1 MRHAP
6 SGTRTAAGLG
16 GVVTG
21 FREQPRRGIRRR
33 KINHL
38 RIMAKRDILIAPD
51 RRLRTRCAPL
61 GAVDDTARRLLD
73 DMLETMYAAPGI
85 GLAAPQIGVL
95 KRLVVLDCA
104 RGEEEPEPLKLVD
117 PEIVWRSEALVI
129 GNEGCLSLPE
139 VFVDIERPEAVRV
152 AYLDEHGAPQEIEAD
167 GLRARC
173 LQHEIDHLN
182 GVLHVDY
189 LSAVKR
195 GVILRRLEKSK
206 RRKKD

>member
-1 MRHAP
+1 
-6 SGTRTAAGLG
+6 
-16 GVVTG
+16 
-21 FREQPRRGIRRR
+21 
-33 KINHL
+33 
-38 RIMAKRDILIAPD
+38 MAKLDILIAPD

-61 GAVDDTARRLLD
+61 GKVDDAARRLLD
-73 DMLETMYAAPGI
+73 DMMETMYAAPGI
-85 GLAAPQIGVL
+85 GLAAPQVGVV
-95 KRLVVLDCA
+95 KRLVVVDCA
-104 RGEEEPEPLKLVD
+104 RDEEEPDPLKLID
-117 PEIVWRSEALVI
+117 PEIVWRSDELVI

-139 VFVDIERPEAVRV
+139 IYVDVERPEAVRI
-152 AYLDEHGAPQEIEAD
+152 AYLNENGAAQEIEAE

-195 GVILRRLEKSK
+195 GVILRRLDKSK

>member
-1 MRHAP
+1 
-6 SGTRTAAGLG
+6 
-16 GVVTG
+16 
-21 FREQPRRGIRRR
+21 
-33 KINHL
+33 
-38 RIMAKRDILIAPD
+38 MAKLDILIAPD
-51 RRLRTRCAPL
+51 RRLRTRCAPV
-61 GAVDDTARRLLD
+61 GAVDDAARRLLD

-85 GLAAPQIGVL
+85 GLAAPQVGVL
-95 KRLVVLDCA
+95 KRLVVIDCA
-104 RGEEEPEPLKLVD
+104 RDEEDPAPLKLVD
-117 PEIVWRSEALVI
+117 PEVVWRSEELVI

-139 VFVDIERPEAVRV
+139 VYVDVERPEAVRV
-152 AYLDEHGAPQEIEAD
+152 AYLDENGKPRELEAE

>member
-1 MRHAP
+1 
-6 SGTRTAAGLG
+6 
-16 GVVTG
+16 
-21 FREQPRRGIRRR
+21 
-33 KINHL
+33 
-38 RIMAKRDILIAPD
+38 MARLDILIAPD

-61 GAVDDTARRLLD
+61 GAVDDATRRLLD

-85 GLAAPQIGVL
+85 GLAAPQIGVT
-95 KRLVVLDCA
+95 KRLVVMDCA
-104 RGEEEPEPLKLVD
+104 RDEEEPAPLKLVD
-117 PEIVWRSEALVI
+117 PEITWRSEGLII

-139 VFVDIERPEAVRV
+139 VYVDIERPEAVRV
-152 AYLDEHGAPQEIEAD
+152 AYLDENGAPREIEAD
-167 GLRARC
+167 GLQARC
-173 LQHEIDHLN
+173 LQHELDHLN